1 MQVRTECK
9 PESNHA
15 TKGHRLCFSLY
26 VGTHHVQAI
35 EDLVAHITADAHVSS
50 PCGCIERHIGCFVLG
65 LEIGIQFLPEKEQP
79 IGYGC
84 SSQASTHTHKGKQEP
99 LQQHS

>member
-1 MQVRTECK
+1 MFK
-9 PESNHA
+9 PESDNIA
-15 TKGHRLCFSLY
+15 KGHKLGFLFY

-35 EDLVAHITADAHVSS
+35 EDLVAHITADAHVCS
-50 PCGCIERHIGCFVLG
+50 PCGCIQRHVGCFVLG
-65 LEIGIQFLPEKEQP
+65 LETGIQFLPQQEQP

-84 SSQASTHTHKGKQEP
+84 SSHTSTHTHKGKQEP